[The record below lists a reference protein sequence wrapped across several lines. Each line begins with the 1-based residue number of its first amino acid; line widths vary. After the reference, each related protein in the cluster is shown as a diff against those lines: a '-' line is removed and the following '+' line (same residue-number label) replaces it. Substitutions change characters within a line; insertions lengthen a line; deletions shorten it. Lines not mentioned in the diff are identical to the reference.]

1 MKWSSTSLGSVSA
14 FQLYT
19 FLISAFKQGAHLRD
33 FEAMNWQAS
42 PATDEDLIAARAFYG
57 NVNWQPEPV
66 LPASDIVARLIHD

>member
-1 MKWSSTSLGSVSA
+1 
-14 FQLYT
+14 
-19 FLISAFKQGAHLRD
+19 
-33 FEAMNWQAS
+33 MNWQAS